1 MSEVFASIPL
11 DPGTQMVIAFFVL
24 LVLRVPVAFALGLS
38 SLYAMWVIG
47 FGLDLVGDLLSSG
60 ISKFS
65 LLAIPFFILAGALM
79 GTVGIAERMI
89 RFFRVLVGSL
99 PGGMGIVGTVVCLF
113 WGAVSGSG
121 PASVAAIGPL
131 IIKGMEEDG
140 YPRAF
145 SAALVCTGAAL
156 SIVIPPSIGLVVY
169 GVIAETSIS
178 QLFIAAIVPGL
189 VMGVLM
195 LLTLPFANRSRRK
208 RIAES
213 ANAAGIARQGGGI
226 AALTPQPF
234 GDHPYPKRLGLAFV
248 DAFWGLM
255 TPVVILGGIYSGI
268 FTPTEAAIVATVY
281 ALFVGVF
288 IYRTLNFSTLYSS
301 LVDASASS
309 AVVMLVVAF
318 ASLFGWVVT
327 VDDLVGKYSS
337 ALLALSSNPNVIL
350 AVIML
355 VVLVAGMFMD
365 AVTIMFI
372 TLPIFLPVVRELGW
386 DPVWFGVALMVN
398 LAIGLFTPPV
408 GINLFVAAN
417 ITKMSLE
424 KIAVGAIPFLLTS
437 LVGLALISAFP
448 QLSKLLLAYMG

>member
-1 MSEVFASIPL
+1 MTGVPQVFDL
-11 DPGTQMVIAFFVL
+11 DSGTQMIILFFL
-24 LVLRVPVAFALGLS
+24 LLFLRVPVAFALGLS
-38 SLYAMWVIG
+38 SLYAMWQIG

-60 ISKFS
+60 IAKFS

-131 IIKGMEEDG
+131 VIKGMEEDG

-178 QLFIAAIVPGL
+178 QLFIAAVIPGL
-189 VMGVLM
+189 VMGLLM
-195 LLTLPFANRSRRK
+195 LLTLPFVARSRRQRK
-208 RIAES
+208 AAEPKLDNEEGL
-213 ANAAGIARQGGGI
+213 AILGAAPYAGLSYSTRLGRSFLDASWGL
-226 AALTPQPF
+226 LTP
-234 GDHPYPKRLGLAFV
+234 
-248 DAFWGLM
+248 
-255 TPVVILGGIYSGI
+255 VIVLGGIYAGI

-281 ALFVGVF
+281 ALIVGLF
-288 IYRTLNFSTLYSS
+288 IYRTLNFRTLYTT

-327 VDDLVGKYSS
+327 IDDLVGKYSGI
-337 ALLALSSNPNVIL
+337 LLALSHSEWIIL

-355 VVLVAGMFMD
+355 VVLIAGMFMD
-365 AVTIMFI
+365 AITIMFI
-372 TLPIFLPVVRELGW
+372 TLPIFLPVVREMGW
-386 DPVWFGVALMVN
+386 DPIWFGVLMMIN

-417 ITKMSLE
+417 ITRMPLE
-424 KIAVGAIPFLLTS
+424 RISVWVLPFLATS
-437 LVGLALISAFP
+437 IVGLAIVAIFPAISTFLTAF
-448 QLSKLLLAYMG
+448 LD